1 MTTNTN
7 AALTEDQWLG
17 LADLHA
23 NADWN
28 CEKPDGF
35 LNAVKALCAD
45 FAALTTAAAAV
56 LPEGW
61 VMVPVEPTEEM
72 IIAGVDA
79 SLRVA
84 DAWLGDDDSK
94 NPHVARWFAMLAAAP
109 KAEPV
114 PAAPRTALWSD
125 AQEIYDE
132 MTARMP
138 SWDGRGS
145 SRVGAVALALT
156 VVADRAMR
164 AQAAP
169 QQEPVAW
176 RHSKTL
182 CLYDTKAEVPLADGD
197 EWAEPLYLASPQPA
211 VQQGDATRAAARA
224 LSDRVAEMCNVD
236 KEDHWKYHSDD
247 VLSDAELVIS
257 TYLAA
262 QAQEKAPNSWDDLP
276 KKLMEAARH
285 DALTQA
291 DRVAIGRAIVRVQSA
306 APVAQGDALTQAAR
320 DVLAE
325 RQRQISAEG
334 WTPANDDGHEPGSL
348 SEAAGCYAM
357 QAYGSKQLPALW
369 PWAIAWWKPSDD
381 PRRNLEKAGA
391 LILAEMER
399 IDRAAARSQAKE
411 GA

>member
-7 AALTEDQWLG
+7 AALIAALEDAQAAINSMKVEAETAAQGDEQMMLEACEQISNEG
-17 LADLHA
+17 L
-23 NADWN
+23 
-28 CEKPDGF
+28 
-35 LNAVKALCAD
+35 KASEAIR
-45 FAALTTAAAAV
+45 AALTTAPAV
-56 LPEGW
+56 PPEGW
-61 VMVPVEPTEEM
+61 VMVPVEATVSMREAMQRGTGMSFSETK
-72 IIAGVDA
+72 IAYN
-79 SLRVA
+79 S
-84 DAWLGDDDSK
+84 
-94 NPHVARWFAMLAAAP
+94 MLAAAP

-306 APVAQGDALTQAAR
+306 APVAQGDALVEALLLAAR
-320 DVLAE
+320 DAAE
-325 RQRQISAEG
+325 TIESIDEDALLEL
-334 WTPANDDGHEPGSL
+334 DDDAQPPSSMSVIASNL
-348 SEAAGCYAM
+348 RKAF
-357 QAYGSKQLPALW
+357 QA
-369 PWAIAWWKPSDD
+369 
-381 PRRNLEKAGA
+381 
-391 LILAEMER
+391 
-399 IDRAAARSQAKE
+399 IDTARSQAKE